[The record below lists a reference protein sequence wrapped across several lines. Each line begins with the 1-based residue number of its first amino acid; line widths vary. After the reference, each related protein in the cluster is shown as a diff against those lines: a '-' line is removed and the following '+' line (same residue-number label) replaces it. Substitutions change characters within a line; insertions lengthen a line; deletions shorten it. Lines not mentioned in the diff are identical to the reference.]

1 MVMIA
6 DLVDDVDFA
15 ERVAA
20 IVGSF
25 EGASPDS
32 VAAHARAVY
41 PSLPDTA
48 QAQLLDLWASLAR
61 ESGWV
66 LPEVSA
72 AIAEHPL
79 APQ

>member
-15 ERVAA
+15 ERVGA
-20 IVGSF
+20 IVGPF
-25 EGASPDS
+25 EGANPES

-41 PSLPDTA
+41 PSLSDTA

-66 LPEVSA
+66 LPDVSV
-72 AIAEHPL
+72 AITRHPL
-79 APQ
+79 APR